1 MELSWLTKLRIVA
14 ALALGAMGLGLGAWP
29 LVAPADPLGVVS
41 ASSLQ
46 PKEML
51 ILIGLSGLTGFAA
64 YFVAW
69 PYGRQI
75 GVLSVPAALGVWGIR
90 SGEVF
95 RLMQR
100 SPDVPQRLGVYALLR
115 WDSLFWLVLV
125 GAGLAGLWAASR
137 VRPAPVYRDPLQTSR
152 PRAKAALDWLIALL
166 LGLAIGH
173 VVVSALAQG
182 TRLTGVS
189 LPAQPA
195 TAQIAFAAMVGFG
208 AAGFVTGRL
217 LRLGPFAGAAAS
229 AALPIVASCL
239 YARAPVMENLGR
251 YYPAICFPSAVL
263 AILPVQMVAFGA
275 LGATAGYWMAV
286 RFEYWRTHQ
295 AA

>member
-1 MELSWLTKLRIVA
+1 VELSWLTKLRIVA
-14 ALALGAMGLGLGAWP
+14 ALALGAIGLGLGAWP

-41 ASSLQ
+41 ASSIQ

-51 ILIGLSGLTGFAA
+51 VLIVLSGLTGFAA
-64 YFVAW
+64 YFLAW
-69 PYGRQI
+69 PHGHQI
-75 GVLSVPAALGVWGIR
+75 GVLSVPAALALWGIR

-125 GAGLAGLWAASR
+125 GAGLAGLWVASR
-137 VRPAPVYRDPLQTSR
+137 LLPAPLYRDPLQVSR
-152 PRAKAALDWLIALL
+152 PKTKAALDWIVGLL
-166 LGLAIGH
+166 LGLTIGH
-173 VVVSALAQG
+173 VVVTVLAQG
-182 TRLTGVS
+182 TRLTGVA

-195 TAQIAFAAMVGFG
+195 PAQIAFAAMVGFG

-217 LRLGPFAGAAAS
+217 LRLGPFVGAAAS

-239 YARAPVMENLGR
+239 YARTPMMETVER
-251 YYPAICFPSAVL
+251 YYPATCFPSPVL

-286 RFEYWRTHQ
+286 RFEYWRTHL
-295 AA
+295 AT